1 MDKIFGLV
9 GCGGFG
15 RETINYVKDFSKND
29 IKFVDDHIKL
39 SNINGIEIISSNE
52 FLNLKVPKKYFNV
65 SIANYSNRKEI
76 VEKFITH
83 NCKPIS
89 LVSSTSVLYDYTSIN
104 EGSILCEY
112 TVISP
117 NSKIG
122 KYFHLNRFSSVA
134 HDCVIGDYVHFAPSV
149 FCNGNVHVHD
159 YAYIGCGAI
168 IKQGTPKKPIIIGK
182 GAVIGMGAVV
192 TKDVEPYT
200 TVIGVPAK
208 KLIS

>member
-1 MDKIFGLV
+1 MNRIFGLV

-15 RETINYVKDFSKND
+15 RETINYLKNFD
-29 IKFVDDHIKL
+29 KSEIKFIDDYVKL
-39 SNINGIEIISSNE
+39 SNINGIEIISSND
-52 FLNLKVPKKYFNV
+52 FLNLKVPEKYFNV

-76 VEKFITH
+76 AEKFLTY

-89 LVSSTSVLYDYTSIN
+89 LACSTSVLYNYTSVD

-149 FCNGNVHVHD
+149 VCNGNVHVQD
-159 YAYIGCGAI
+159 YVYIGCGAT
-168 IKQGTPKKPIIIGK
+168 IKQGTPKNPRIIGK

-200 TVIGVPAK
+200 TVVGVPAK
-208 KLIS
+208 KFPS

>member
-1 MDKIFGLV
+1 MDRIFGLV

-15 RETINYVKDFSKND
+15 RETINYIKNFD
-29 IKFVDDHIKL
+29 KNEIKFVDDHIKL
-39 SNINGIEIISSNE
+39 SNINGIEIISSDD
-52 FLNLKVPKKYFNV
+52 FLNLKVPEKYFNV
-65 SIANYSNRKEI
+65 SIANSNNRKEI
-76 VEKFITH
+76 VEKFLTH

-89 LVSSTSVLYDYTSIN
+89 LKSSSSILNDFTSVD

-112 TVISP
+112 TVISS
-117 NSKIG
+117 NAKIG

-149 FCNGNVHVHD
+149 FCNGNVYVHD
-159 YAYIGCGAI
+159 HVYIGCGVI
-168 IKQGTPKKPIIIGK
+168 IKQGTPNKPTIIGK

-192 TKDVEPYT
+192 IKDVEPYT
-200 TVIGVPAK
+200 TVVGVPAK